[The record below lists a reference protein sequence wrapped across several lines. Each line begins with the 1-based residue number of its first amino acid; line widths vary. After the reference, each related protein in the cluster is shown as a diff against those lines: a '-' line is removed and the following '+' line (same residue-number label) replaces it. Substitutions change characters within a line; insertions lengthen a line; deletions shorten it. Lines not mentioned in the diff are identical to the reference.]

1 MLSDASVSPDIAASD
16 LPDLDTEAV
25 RRLMRD
31 PPLSKETIYRLG
43 RAGEIEGYLVAG
55 CRVWRRASVMAYIQR
70 QIAKGPQF
78 APEVKRRRPGRP
90 KKIKPEAAANAA
102 E

>member
-1 MLSDASVSPDIAASD
+1 VSDVSDFTHDSA

-43 RAGEIEGYLVAG
+43 RAGAIEGYLLAG
-55 CRVWRRASVMAYIQR
+55 CRVWRRASVYAYIERQR
-70 QIAKGPQF
+70 ALGAQF
-78 APEVKRRRPGRP
+78 APAVKRRRPGRP
-90 KKIKPEAAANAA
+90 RKHPKPEAAASAA